1 MLTKTR
7 KDGYRP
13 THSTGLKR
21 TSSRAD
27 PEIARDVARAAK
39 VNLLAPDT
47 EIKVVVREGFVTLEG
62 TAEWDFQRRD
72 AESCARNIA
81 GVRGV
86 MNCIKVKPAMSAA
99 W

>member
-13 THSTGLKR
+13 THSTDLKR
-21 TSSRAD
+21 TSARAD
-27 PEIARDVARAAK
+27 PEIARDVAKAAK

-86 MNCIKVKPAMSAA
+86 MNCIKVKSAMSAV